1 MPCKALRDTAPYCGD
16 YAGANVL
23 YAENSPQ
30 AVAAW
35 KRLLNS
41 DDLAAIFT
49 PQMIA
54 KHFRVLDMGTL
65 LPGQN
70 LTAP

>member
-1 MPCKALRDTAPYCGD
+1 
-16 YAGANVL
+16 VL
-23 YAENSPQ
+23 YAENSPK

-35 KRLLNS
+35 NGLLSS
-41 DDLAAIFT
+41 DDLAAVFT

-54 KHFRVLDMGTL
+54 KHFRVLAMGTL